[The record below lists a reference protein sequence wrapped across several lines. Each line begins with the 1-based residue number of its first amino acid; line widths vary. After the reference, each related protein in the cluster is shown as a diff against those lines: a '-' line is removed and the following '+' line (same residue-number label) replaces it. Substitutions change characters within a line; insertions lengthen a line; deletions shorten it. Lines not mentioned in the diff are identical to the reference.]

1 VLCVQTVNEK
11 EVQKALDEMLQMH
24 KGVALVI
31 AHRLTTIKNC
41 DQIIVID
48 KGKRVEQ
55 GTHKQLL
62 KLTCTFANDDSEPPK
77 EKAGPAAAA
86 EEARVEEQE
95 EEEEEAS
102 SSDAGA
108 DRGDITGGAKNG
120 SFFGVFPMFVPSLS
134 WQNVR
139 LYI

>member
-1 VLCVQTVNEK
+1 VQTVNEK

-86 EEARVEEQE
+86 EEARVEEEE

-120 SFFGVFPMFVPSLS
+120 SFF
-134 WQNVR
+134 
-139 LYI
+139 